1 MLEVNEENI
10 RNLVRVRE
18 LDMKSIDKWVSL
30 NGNGYDIIIP
40 TELDEYK
47 QFIIDW
53 LPLCPNGTEAVIKDV
68 EKKMKK
74 IAKKNGYLLEEKH
87 VLLMKAR
94 EIARIKREY
103 ANEHDS
109 LVKRADKKFGTSG
122 RGFSYLF
129 EVVDIMQTF
138 LNETEKDFPKAISIY
153 EGKTIRRRV

>member
-1 MLEVNEENI
+1 MLEINEENI
-10 RNLVRVRE
+10 RDLVNVRE
-18 LDMKSIDKWVSL
+18 QDMKIVKKWVSL
-30 NGNGYDIIIP
+30 NGSGYDIIIP
-40 TELDEYK
+40 TELDEYR

-53 LPLCPNGTEAVIKDV
+53 LPLCPKGSESVIKDV

-94 EIARIKREY
+94 EVARIKIDF
-103 ANEHDS
+103 ANEHES
-109 LVKRADKKFGTSG
+109 LAKRADKKFGTSG

-129 EVVDIMQTF
+129 EVIDIMQTF
-138 LNETEKDFPKAISIY
+138 LKETEKDFPKAISIY

>member
-10 RNLVRVRE
+10 RNLVHVRE

-53 LPLCPNGTEAVIKDV
+53 LPLCPKGTETVIKDV

-103 ANEHDS
+103 ANDYLQVPLIEIPYTISTYDKMKEFFEEHI
-109 LVKRADKKFGTSG
+109 VP
-122 RGFSYLF
+122 
-129 EVVDIMQTF
+129 IMV
-138 LNETEKDFPKAISIY
+138 E
-153 EGKTIRRRV
+153 